1 MNGMEQCPCGRP
13 DLGQHEKHQATWLC
27 RAAYME
33 KEIRYALS
41 ELDRPGDAWRGQSW
55 RALGLARLEKLV

>member
-1 MNGMEQCPCGRP
+1 MNGMEQCPCGRA
-13 DLGQHEKHQATWLC
+13 DLGQHEKSQAMWLC

-41 ELDRPGDAWRGQSW
+41 ELERPGDAWPGQSW
-55 RALGLARLEKLV
+55 YAYGLARLEKLT